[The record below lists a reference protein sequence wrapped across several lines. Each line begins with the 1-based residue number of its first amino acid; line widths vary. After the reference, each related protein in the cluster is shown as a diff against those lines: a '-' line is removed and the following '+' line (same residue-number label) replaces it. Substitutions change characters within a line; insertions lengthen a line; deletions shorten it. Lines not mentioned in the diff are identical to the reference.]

1 MKKRDLEILIRKT
14 YLDLQKKYGLHEY
27 ALLPA
32 YDGKKGRK
40 NTGLYYH
47 LRLLKNHA
55 WQGRRYDYDD
65 YGHKEE
71 QIFEYEVKFTAL
83 SDNPE
88 HNPNDIAS
96 QALMIVQSLP
106 FIETLSKSDVGLQ
119 RVNQLR
125 SMPFINDSD
134 NYEEEVFFTFN
145 LSVVQTINP
154 PTPSVDTFNVKIH
167 KV

>member
-1 MKKRDLEILIRKT
+1 MKKRDLEILLRKT
-14 YLDLQKKYGLHEY
+14 FLDLQKHYGLFEY
-27 ALLPA
+27 SLLPA

-40 NTGLYYH
+40 NMGMYYY
-47 LRLLKNHA
+47 LRLLNNHG
-55 WQGRRYDYDD
+55 WQGRRYDFDSF
-65 YGHKEE
+65 GHKEE
-71 QIFEYEVKFTAL
+71 QIFEYEVKITAL
-83 SDNPE
+83 SDKPE

-106 FIETLSKSDVGLQ
+106 FIEKLSKERVGVQ
-119 RVNQLR
+119 RVNQLQ

-154 PTPSVDTFNVKIH
+154 PTPEVDKFNVKIY

>member
-1 MKKRDLEILIRKT
+1 MKKRDLEILLRKT
-14 YLDLQKKYGLHEY
+14 YLDLQKQYNLTEY
-27 ALLPA
+27 SFLPA

-40 NTGLYYH
+40 DTGLYYY
-47 LRLLKNHA
+47 LRLLNNHS
-55 WQGRRYDYDD
+55 WQGRRYDYND

-71 QIFEYEVKFTAL
+71 QIFEYEVKITAL
-83 SDNPE
+83 SDKE
-88 HNPNDIAS
+88 DHNPNDIAS

-106 FIETLSKSDVGLQ
+106 FVERLSESNVGLQ
-119 RVNQLR
+119 RVNQLQ

-154 PTPSVDTFNVKIH
+154 STPAVDTFNVKIQ